1 MKTYLTGAN
10 GVAEAIK
17 RGRGILY
24 ISRKAGRAAS
34 LAELA
39 AKHGVTVKNVSSDD
53 ILRLIPGIE
62 HRGYALETDSPAGV
76 SRIRSLEDLWPTVG
90 ENALVMLLDGITDPR
105 NLGAVMR
112 AADQFGADAVVV
124 PRRRSA
130 GADADTLSRSSAGA
144 VEWVPLIEVTNMA
157 RALEE
162 FKKKGF
168 WIWGADMDGEASS
181 KVNLKG
187 KTALVMGREGE
198 GLHQLVKDGCD
209 GLIRIPTGGRLD
221 SLNVATAAGILMYES
236 RRQQGFPYSGN

>member
-1 MKTYLTGAN
+1 
-10 GVAEAIK
+10 
-17 RGRGILY
+17 
-24 ISRKAGRAAS
+24 
-34 LAELA
+34 
-39 AKHGVTVKNVSSDD
+39 
-53 ILRLIPGIE
+53 
-62 HRGYALETDSPAGV
+62 
-76 SRIRSLEDLWPTVG
+76 
-90 ENALVMLLDGITDPR
+90 
-105 NLGAVMR
+105 
-112 AADQFGADAVVV
+112 
-124 PRRRSA
+124 
-130 GADADTLSRSSAGA
+130 